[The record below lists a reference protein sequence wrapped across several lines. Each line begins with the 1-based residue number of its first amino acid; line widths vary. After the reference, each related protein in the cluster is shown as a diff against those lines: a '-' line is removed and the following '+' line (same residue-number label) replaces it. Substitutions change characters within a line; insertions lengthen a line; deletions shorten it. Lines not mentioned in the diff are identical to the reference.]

1 MNLDEIS
8 GSGVQIPPRKCSPVF
23 RLQREKNIIQN
34 QNDDSVEFNS
44 DDTYISKENFS
55 DDDENFLT
63 ILQLSLPKSQE
74 KTKIKTPDIKRNVG
88 KFITSIEMK
97 ASLGIAFQILLIFLC
112 YIQSDHQKSRVKC
125 YKFDEQ
131 CKTSKAISDL
141 IGSSLKFSRRPEP
154 SKEFILEKHFNERYG
169 INNEDFIQLKAQF
182 YRRPDVPQPERYI
195 MMS

>member
-44 DDTYISKENFS
+44 DDTYISEENFS

-97 ASLGIAFQILLIFLC
+97 ASLGIAFQILLI
-112 YIQSDHQKSRVKC
+112 
-125 YKFDEQ
+125 
-131 CKTSKAISDL
+131 
-141 IGSSLKFSRRPEP
+141 
-154 SKEFILEKHFNERYG
+154 
-169 INNEDFIQLKAQF
+169 
-182 YRRPDVPQPERYI
+182 
-195 MMS
+195 